1 MPDLYVGKIRLDRQD
16 FDAAAVLFQE
26 ESFWTGSAAGDL
38 AKVHGLRID
47 VDLFLHENVHGHLNG
62 GKTWMIRG
70 DLENLLRPSAKRVR
84 LQFHLDLVPASR
96 LHGSDVGRKQRSC
109 LSSRDTG
116 DVQRGV

>member
-26 ESFWTGSAAGDL
+26 ETFWTGSAADDL

-47 VDLFLHENVHGHLNG
+47 VDLFLHENIHRHLNE
-62 GKTWMIRG
+62 GKTRMVRE
-70 DLENLLRPSAKRVR
+70 DLESPLRPSARRVR
-84 LQFHLDLVPASR
+84 LQFHLDLVPASW

-109 LSSRDTG
+109 LSSRDTS
-116 DVQRGV
+116 DVQR